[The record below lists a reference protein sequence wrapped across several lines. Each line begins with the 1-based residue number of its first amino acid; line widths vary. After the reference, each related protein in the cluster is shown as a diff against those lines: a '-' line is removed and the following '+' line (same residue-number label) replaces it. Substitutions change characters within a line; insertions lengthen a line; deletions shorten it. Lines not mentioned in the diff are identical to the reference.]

1 MQGEDI
7 MKKEL
12 EEQKVLENKIVNKLS
27 TIGIFGNIALTIFKL
42 FAGIIGHSGAMVS
55 DAIHSLSD
63 VFATIVAFIGVKM
76 SKKEPDKEHPY
87 GHDRLESIASIILAL
102 ILLGTGVGIGVSGIE
117 KVIDVK
123 KVAIE
128 VPRVLALGAAIV
140 SIIVKELMFWYT
152 RHYAKKL
159 NSPAFMADAW
169 HHRSDAIS
177 SIGSL
182 IGITFARMGYPIFD
196 PIASILISLLIL
208 KVGYDIFKDGFN
220 KMVDKS
226 CSEGV
231 EEKIRNIVNS
241 QRGVEGIDVLRTR
254 EFGAKMF
261 VDIEILAD
269 ANLTLKESHSIA
281 QKVHDEVEKAFPDC
295 KHCMVHVNPTL

>member
-1 MQGEDI
+1 

>member
-1 MQGEDI
+1 
-7 MKKEL
+7 MKKEM
-12 EEQKVLENKIVNKLS
+12 EEEKVLENKIVNKLS
-27 TIGIFGNIALTIFKL
+27 TIGIFGNIALTVFKL
-42 FAGIIGHSGAMVS
+42 FAGILGHSGAMVS

-63 VFATIVAFIGVKM
+63 VFATLVAFIGVKM

-87 GHDRLESIASIILAL
+87 GHDRLESIASIILSL
-102 ILLGTGVGIGVSGIE
+102 ILLGTGVGIGASGIE
-117 KVIDVK
+117 KVVDVE

-128 VPRVLALGAAIV
+128 VPGVLALVAAIV
-140 SIIVKELMFWYT
+140 SIIVKEIMFWYT

-177 SIGSL
+177 SVGSL

-226 CSEGV
+226 CSEEV
-231 EEKIRNIVNS
+231 EEKIKSIVSS
-241 QRGVEGIDVLRTR
+241 QEGVKGIDVLRTR

-269 ANLTLKESHSIA
+269 GNLTLRESHSIA
-281 QKVHDEVEKAFPDC
+281 QRVHDEVEKTFPDC
-295 KHCMVHVNPTL
+295 KHCMVHVNPTY